1 MNRPNT
7 ALVCASGAVLC
18 WATVASAFKIALA
31 QTSVYAMLAVAA
43 PVAAI
48 ILAIGVTIQ
57 GKWKELR
64 KACRS
69 DIVY

>member
-1 MNRPNT
+1 MNRPNK

-48 ILAIGVTIQ
+48 MIGYRCYDSRQMERI
-57 GKWKELR
+57 
-64 KACRS
+64 A
-69 DIVY
+69 

>member
-1 MNRPNT
+1 MNRPNK

-31 QTSVYAMLAVAA
+31 QTSVYAVAA